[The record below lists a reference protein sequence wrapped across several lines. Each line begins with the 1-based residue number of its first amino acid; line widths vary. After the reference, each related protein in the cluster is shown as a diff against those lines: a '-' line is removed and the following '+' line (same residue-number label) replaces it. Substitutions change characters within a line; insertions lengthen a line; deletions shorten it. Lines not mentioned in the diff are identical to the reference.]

1 MAESIFAKGPLP
13 APVVYTVP
21 GSSEIVP
28 LSAYADF
35 DGTLASGAFV
45 PTLIY
50 RDQVGNII
58 GQSQATTT
66 VAAGASASMSWFP
79 GVKAAA
85 AAATGTSGVPW
96 AQTNQHGVAQTINS
110 GAGAVYFSVQDGV
123 SNGKFET
130 SDATIFDNAST
141 TLFTGSPVF
150 GIRIKAAGTYMVQGA
165 FFWTSQ
171 GTTGRGI
178 SAYYSQSN
186 GSGPSIFQLG
196 RTDSLTGDN
205 WSHAAAAP
213 GLPHLSFYEFFSVS
227 GAQLNGVNALWASVQ
242 SGGASTV
249 SAAMMIFQISTYVG
263 TKL

>member
-1 MAESIFAKGPLP
+1 MADSIYSQGPLA
-13 APVVYTVP
+13 APVDYVVP
-21 GSSEIVP
+21 GSSVIVP

-35 DGTLASGAFV
+35 DGTGASGAFV
-45 PTLIY
+45 PTLIFK
-50 RDQVGNII
+50 DQSGHVI

-85 AAATGTSGVPW
+85 AAAAAATGLPW
-96 AQTNQHGVAQTINS
+96 AQTNQGGAAQTINS
-110 GAGAVYFSVQDGV
+110 GAGSVYFSVQDGV
-123 SNGKFET
+123 SGGKFET

-141 TLFTGSPVF
+141 TAFTGSAVY
-150 GIRIKAAGTYMVQGA
+150 GIRVKAAGTYMVQGTFQWA
-165 FFWTSQ
+165 SQ

-227 GAQLNGVNALWASVQ
+227 SGQVNGVNALWASVQ

-249 SAAMMIFQISTYVG
+249 SAAMMIFQISTYVA